1 MQVSETKSEG
11 LVREFK
17 VVVPASDIEAQL
29 NTRLAEIGKTANIP
43 GFRPGKVP
51 MTLLKQRYGSSVMGE
66 ILESTVNISSQ
77 KALQEKD
84 LRPAIQPKIEIT
96 SYEEGKDL
104 EYSMSLE
111 LMPDI
116 PEIDLASLE
125 IERVYTEVEEPQL
138 TQALN
143 DLAESHKRFKPL
155 DKPRKLQQGDLVRFD
170 FVGKIDGVAFDGGT
184 GADEEIEIGSGRFI
198 PGYEEQMIGLS
209 VGDEHVV
216 KVPFPEDYR
225 EASVAGKE
233 AEFDVTVK
241 EIKEPG
247 EVAVDDEL
255 AKDMGLEN
263 LDALKKALS
272 QKMESDLQQ
281 VARVRLRREVADVL
295 EDKCDFTPPQSM
307 VDQEF
312 EGMWERYQ
320 HQKQDHVH
328 DENYDHDH
336 DDDENEEEKR
346 NEFKETAA
354 RRIRLAILLA
364 EIGRLNKV
372 VLDESEVAKS
382 VQREAAAY
390 PGQENQVIA
399 YYEKNQEMMNGL
411 RAQVYEEQVLSYI
424 LEIAKVTDK
433 KITLEELTKSPDD
446 AAKPAKKGA
455 KKKSAAKSKAKP
467 KAKPKAEEKAAGSK
481 AAKAKAAKAKK

>member
-17 VVVPASDIEAQL
+17 VIVPAGDIEL
-29 NTRLAEIGKTANIP
+29 ELTNRLTEIGKTAKIP

-66 ILESTVNISSQ
+66 ILESTVNVSSQ
-77 KALQEKD
+77 KAIQEKN

-96 SYEEGKDL
+96 SYEDGKDL

-111 LMPDI
+111 LMPEI

-125 IERVYTEVEEPQL
+125 IERVFTEVEEPQIA
-138 TQALN
+138 QALK
-143 DLAESHKRFKPL
+143 DLAESHKRFKAL

-184 GADEEIEIGSGRFI
+184 GSDEEIEIGSGRFI

-209 VGDEHVV
+209 VGDEHLV
-216 KVPFPEDYR
+216 KVPFPDDYR
-225 EASVAGKE
+225 EKSVAGKL
-233 AEFDVTVK
+233 AEFDVTIK
-241 EIKEPG
+241 EIKGPA

-263 LDALKKALS
+263 LDTLKKALS
-272 QKMESDLQQ
+272 HKMESDLQQ

-328 DENYDHDH
+328 DENCDHGG
-336 DDDENEEEKR
+336 DDENEDEKR
-346 NEFKETAA
+346 NEFKETAN
-354 RRIRLAILLA
+354 RRIMLAILLA
-364 EIGRLNKV
+364 EIGRLNNV
-372 VLDESEVAKS
+372 LLDESEVAKS

-399 YYEKNQEMMNGL
+399 YYEKNQELMNGL
-411 RAQVYEEQVLSYI
+411 RAQVYEEQVLTYI
-424 LEIAKVTDK
+424 LEMAKVTDK
-433 KITLEELTKSPDD
+433 KITLEELTKSPDA

-455 KKKSAAKSKAKP
+455 KKKPDAQSKAKP
-467 KAKPKAEEKAAGSK
+467 KAEKKAVKPKAEPKAT
-481 AAKAKAAKAKK
+481 KAKADKAKK